1 MMERLPCLGT
11 GRVALRVLALLV
23 MLASLPGCASV
34 HHMKFWGGSSHA
46 NVTAAPAPAPVE
58 KHRDPLEEAE
68 ANAQVTPA
76 EPYWPFR
83 VAELELARDST
94 AAAER
99 ALERSLSRDHDYAPA
114 LALLTKI
121 QYQSGRNLDAIQRLE
136 EARQRAAAA
145 GRPFPPELAAGLA
158 LQYDA
163 IDRLDRASPITA
175 TLPADGSADEET
187 AQVFLRLRGEAP
199 DSAVALAEKAVHD
212 EPKRAANQNNYG
224 ITRLRAGD
232 PDGAR
237 EAFQKAIKLDPTL
250 PGPYYNL
257 AILEKFYLFD
267 DAAAAKWYAAYRARS
282 SDDPDGLAHVFAAPA
297 AGNAAPAAGEETHP

>member
-1 MMERLPCLGT
+1 MTKRHRPVARRVT
-11 GRVALRVLALLV
+11 GRALVTLLA
-23 MLASLPGCASV
+23 LASLPGCATVRSLE
-34 HHMKFWGGSSHA
+34 FWGGSRHA
-46 NVTAAPAPAPVE
+46 NVTAAAPAPAVE

-68 ANAQVTPA
+68 ANAEAAPR
-76 EPYWPFR
+76 EPYWPFH
-83 VAELELARDST
+83 VAELELGRDST

-99 ALERSLSRDHDYAPA
+99 ALANSLARDRDYAPA
-114 LALLTKI
+114 LALLTKL
-121 QYQSGRNLDAIQRLE
+121 QYQGGRNLDAIQRLE
-136 EARQRAAAA
+136 DARQRAAAA

-158 LQYDA
+158 LHYDA
-163 IDRLDRASPITA
+163 IDRLDRASPITS
-175 TLPADGSADEET
+175 TLPADGSADEQT

-199 DSAVALAEKAVHD
+199 DSAVALAEHAVRD
-212 EPKRAANQNNYG
+212 EPRRAANQNNYG

-267 DAAAAKWYAAYRARS
+267 DAAAARWYAAYRARS
-282 SDDPDGLAHVFAAPA
+282 SDDPDGLARVFAAPA
-297 AGNAAPAAGEETHP
+297 AGNAAPGPGEEAHP

>member
-1 MMERLPCLGT
+1 VR
-11 GRVALRVLALLV
+11 
-23 MLASLPGCASV
+23 
-34 HHMKFWGGSSHA
+34 
-46 NVTAAPAPAPVE
+46 
-58 KHRDPLEEAE
+58 
-68 ANAQVTPA
+68 
-76 EPYWPFR
+76 
-83 VAELELARDST
+83 
-94 AAAER
+94 
-99 ALERSLSRDHDYAPA
+99 
-114 LALLTKI
+114 
-121 QYQSGRNLDAIQRLE
+121 
-136 EARQRAAAA
+136 
-145 GRPFPPELAAGLA
+145 
-158 LQYDA
+158 
-163 IDRLDRASPITA
+163 
-175 TLPADGSADEET
+175 
-187 AQVFLRLRGEAP
+187 
-199 DSAVALAEKAVHD
+199 D